1 MEYIKY
7 IDLGENKMNRR
18 DEKGSVLVLVLIGV
32 LVISI
37 LGISG
42 LTKSTTEIS
51 VSRNFND
58 DKIAL
63 FTANSG
69 INYGINELR
78 NTIDP
83 QSVQFQISD
92 TEYFSSFKSGKIT
105 DSTPQNVT
113 GFLSFTPPPP
123 SGVSLEIGGEAGVS
137 LTAWNLIVSSH
148 VSIPTRGE
156 ARKQIQSAVVLLSS
170 EY

>member
-83 QSVQFQISD
+83 QSV
-92 TEYFSSFKSGKIT
+92 
-105 DSTPQNVT
+105 
-113 GFLSFTPPPP
+113 
-123 SGVSLEIGGEAGVS
+123 
-137 LTAWNLIVSSH
+137 
-148 VSIPTRGE
+148 
-156 ARKQIQSAVVLLSS
+156 
-170 EY
+170 

>member
-1 MEYIKY
+1 
-7 IDLGENKMNRR
+7 MNRR
-18 DEKGSVLVLVLIGV
+18 DEKGSVFILVLIGI

-51 VSRNFND
+51 VSRNFKE

-63 FTANSG
+63 FSANSG

-78 NTIDP
+78 NTVDP
-83 QSVQFQISD
+83 QSIQFQISGGD
-92 TEYFSSFKSGKIT
+92 NGYSSYKSGKIT

-137 LTAWNLIVSSH
+137 LTAWNLIVSSF
-148 VSIPTRGE
+148 VSIPTIGD
-156 ARKQIQSAVVLLSS
+156 ARKQIQTAVVLLSS